1 MVIARM
7 AIHVTEKIAILLKPP
22 LWTVETDVNVL
33 EYILDILH
41 MYLDQ
46 HVHATQNVKM
56 MEDILTISLLKYADP
71 IV

>member
-1 MVIARM
+1 MVIAKM
-7 AIHVTEKIAILLKPP
+7 AICVTVRTAIRLKPP

-46 HVHATQNVKM
+46 HVHATQNVNM
-56 MEDILTISLLKYADP
+56 MEDILTTFLLKYADR